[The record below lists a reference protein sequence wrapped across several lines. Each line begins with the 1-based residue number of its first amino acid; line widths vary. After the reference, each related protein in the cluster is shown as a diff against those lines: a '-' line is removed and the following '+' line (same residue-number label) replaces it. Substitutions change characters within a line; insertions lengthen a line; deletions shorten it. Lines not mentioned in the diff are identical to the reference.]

1 MTATKPDRIA
11 ARLTAEQG
19 EIIRR
24 AAEVEGSTITEF
36 AVSAAV
42 ARAREVLADQRLFVL
57 DDVAWTEFA
66 AALDAPVRPRP
77 RLARLLATPAVF
89 EE

>member
-1 MTATKPDRIA
+1 MTAAKPDRIA

-19 EIIRR
+19 DLIRR
-24 AAEVEGSTITEF
+24 AAEVEGATITEF

-42 ARAREVLADQRLFVL
+42 TRAREVLADQRLFVL
-57 DDVAWTEFA
+57 DDAAWTQFTA
-66 AALDAPVRPRP
+66 ILDAPVTHRPH
-77 RLARLLATPAVF
+77 LTTLLTGPSLF